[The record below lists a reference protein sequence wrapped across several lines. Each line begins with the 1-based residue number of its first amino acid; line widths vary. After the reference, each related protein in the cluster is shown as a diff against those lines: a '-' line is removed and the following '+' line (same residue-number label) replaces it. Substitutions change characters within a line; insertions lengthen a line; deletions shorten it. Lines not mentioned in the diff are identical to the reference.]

1 MKRGFEVHP
10 GMKKLAYLFLVVFL
24 LTSCNRE
31 ELVNNGKPNDIEKHL
46 AEVNLTRADLKL
58 RGKLRSIM
66 EYEFLPQD
74 SAINKEI
81 VLNEIPRY
89 QSIAADTLIKTVK
102 ASVIQNSYSILFNK
116 KGNAIKEIWWYAHK
130 GQADTKNS
138 TFFYYD
144 DTENLVER
152 IEFRQQ
158 GRGLEEL
165 YKKQF
170 FSYDKKNRLIH
181 SCHINKEK
189 YCSSFTYHG
198 SEAVIETVE
207 TDVETG
213 DTIGGNKLFMGKDGA
228 ITDNDKR
235 EVREIDE
242 KGNLLKISWRD
253 GISGEES
260 ARDLFTYDQ
269 DNNLIQEVSFG
280 SNNEVSSIESH
291 FYEEGKL
298 VASTKNNARDSRQ
311 EYFNRNGQVIE
322 YQSKSIEED
331 SIMTY
336 SINVMKY
343 DSFYNEIYCKRMWN
357 HSLFGKGVR
366 IDSFSLDYDQ
376 YGNWIKKK
384 VFKNDSLVKMERR
397 TLVYY

>member
-1 MKRGFEVHP
+1 MKCIQKME
-10 GMKKLAYLFLVVFL
+10 KLTYLFLLML
-24 LTSCNRE
+24 LIVSCNKE
-31 ELVNNGKPNDIEKHL
+31 EQGNNGRPNDLEKHL

-58 RGKLRSIM
+58 RGKLRSMM

-81 VLNEIPRY
+81 FLNEIPRY

-102 ASVIQNSYSILFNK
+102 ASVIQNSYSILFNE
-116 KGNAIKEIWWYAHK
+116 KGKAVREIWWYVYK
-130 GQADTKNS
+130 GQADTKNN

-144 DTENLVER
+144 DNGNLVER
-152 IEFRQQ
+152 TEFRQY
-158 GRGLEEL
+158 GRGQEEL
-165 YKKQF
+165 YKKQLF
-170 FSYDKKNRLIH
+170 NYDKKNRLIH
-181 SCHINKEK
+181 SCHISKEK

-198 SEAVIETVE
+198 NEAVIETVE
-207 TDVETG
+207 TDVESG
-213 DTIGGNKLFMGKDGA
+213 DTIGSNKLFMGKDGA
-228 ITDNDKR
+228 TTDNDKR

-242 KGNLLKISWRD
+242 KGNLIKISWRD

-260 ARDLFTYDQ
+260 ARNLFTYDQ

-280 SNNEVSSIESH
+280 LNNEILSIESH

-298 VASTKNNARDSRQ
+298 VASTKNNARGSRQ

-336 SINVMKY
+336 SSDVRKY

-357 HSLFGKGVR
+357 HSLFGKGVT

-376 YGNWIKKK
+376 YGNWTKKK